1 MDGGSYIGGGLPG
14 GAVVNSVGTT
24 GLLPRLARL
33 LLAVG
38 VGL

>member
-1 MDGGSYIGGGLPG
+1 MGGGSYKRGALPG

-33 LLAVG
+33 LLVVG
-38 VGL
+38 VDL